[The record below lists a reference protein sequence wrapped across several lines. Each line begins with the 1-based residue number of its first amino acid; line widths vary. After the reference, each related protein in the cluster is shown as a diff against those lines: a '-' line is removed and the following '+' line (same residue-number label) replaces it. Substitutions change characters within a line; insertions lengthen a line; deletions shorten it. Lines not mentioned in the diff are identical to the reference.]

1 MVALQDEEREEE
13 PLHLVAPDMGG
24 TTERGPLD
32 KAPAPAPATLEAA
45 SVEEDEV
52 EEDDVDGGGEDQ
64 DGEAV
69 DDAEGLDD
77 DLEDVCL
84 DCFDTRNDFEPD
96 FMTLLASCIFAR
108 SKQFVY
114 PVLGVGVL
122 AQPPGEVVEGV
133 VEAAGVVALPAER
146 WAERWAER
154 RAGAGAAAGRGGGG
168 GAAMRGWWRR
178 TWRAPPRGAH
188 CRRRGMTTA
197 GEGRGRTGSSR
208 AQSTSCSCN
217 VRLLS

>member
-1 MVALQDEEREEE
+1 MAKLLMAPKVLMVALQDEEREEE

-77 DLEDVCL
+77 DLEDVC
-84 DCFDTRNDFEPD
+84 F
-96 FMTLLASCIFAR
+96 
-108 SKQFVY
+108 
-114 PVLGVGVL
+114 
-122 AQPPGEVVEGV
+122 
-133 VEAAGVVALPAER
+133 
-146 WAERWAER
+146 
-154 RAGAGAAAGRGGGG
+154 
-168 GAAMRGWWRR
+168 
-178 TWRAPPRGAH
+178 
-188 CRRRGMTTA
+188 
-197 GEGRGRTGSSR
+197 
-208 AQSTSCSCN
+208 
-217 VRLLS
+217 RLF

>member
-1 MVALQDEEREEE
+1 MAKLLMAPKVLMVALQDEEREEE

-32 KAPAPAPATLEAA
+32 KAPAPATLEAA

-96 FMTLLASCIFAR
+96 LMTLLASCIFAR

-133 VEAAGVVALPAER
+133 VEAAGVVAL
-146 WAERWAER
+146 R
-154 RAGAGAAAGRGGGG
+154 RSAGPSAGLSVAPVLVLLQEEEGEEEQLCGAGGAGHGGHHREG
-168 GAAMRGWWRR
+168 
-178 TWRAPPRGAH
+178 P
-188 CRRRGMTTA
+188 TA
-197 GEGRGRTGSSR
+197 GGEE
-208 AQSTSCSCN
+208 
-217 VRLLS
+217 